1 MSAIISIL
9 FYIILL
15 FGVSSLLF
23 TLLLSRWN
31 TNEPVIAYL
40 LSLIIT
46 HLVLDTLGQI
56 GKGDK

>member
-9 FYIILL
+9 FYIVIL
-15 FGVSSLLF
+15 FAVSSLLF
-23 TLLLSRWN
+23 TLLGSIWD

-46 HLVLDTLGQI
+46 HLMLNTIGQFS
-56 GKGDK
+56 KGDK